1 MFDFYFFIFLNYTL
15 KMRIFDL
22 IKKELNSFSLFEK
35 IFFPI
40 VICIIFI
47 ISYILKDNKI
57 ALVSAF
63 CGITYTILAGKGK
76 IYCYFIGIIGT
87 FCYCYLSF
95 KNQFYGNL
103 ALYALYFLPMEL
115 LGIFKWKKHLKKQTC
130 EIFKTTLNKKELKIY
145 SLICF
150 FFVLIAIFL
159 LKVLGGKIPYIDGI
173 VVVLSIFGQI
183 LTIKRCIEQWY
194 LWFFVNLLT
203 LIMWIVAYFDG
214 SNCFATIIM
223 WAVYLFLSV
232 YFWKEWKK
240 DIKLK
245 ENI

>member
-1 MFDFYFFIFLNYTL
+1 M
-15 KMRIFDL
+15 
-22 IKKELNSFSLFEK
+22 
-35 IFFPI
+35 
-40 VICIIFI
+40 
-47 ISYILKDNKI
+47 
-57 ALVSAF
+57 
-63 CGITYTILAGKGK
+63 
-76 IYCYFIGIIGT
+76 
-87 FCYCYLSF
+87 
-95 KNQFYGNL
+95 
-103 ALYALYFLPMEL
+103 
-115 LGIFKWKKHLKKQTC
+115 
-130 EIFKTTLNKKELKIY
+130 KIY